1 MQPPFQPPP
10 NAPLNPFQPPA
21 EPLAPPPP
29 PVPPVGPATP
39 APVQREVSVMD
50 ALRFTTS
57 GPSGWSNLM
66 YLALLYLSTQII
78 PIAGLIVMYGFFAE
92 VHRRLVLR
100 RGEPYLRFDFADL
113 MPYFMRGLAP
123 LVMGIIVAMPFAF
136 FLAALLVTVV
146 VVARLAVQ
154 GAADENLVMAVTLGG
169 VGLVST
175 PVMVLWFA
183 LQNAAMTRAE
193 LTGDI
198 GKSVKLGALWSYAGK
213 TWKTV
218 LWTGILGTFLAIGLS
233 LLGLVACIV
242 GIFVTMSMVLVVQL
256 HLRWQIYNRYLLE
269 GGEPIELAP
278 FEALP
283 SEGPKAPPPGVPPR

>member
-1 MQPPFQPPP
+1 
-10 NAPLNPFQPPA
+10 
-21 EPLAPPPP
+21 
-29 PVPPVGPATP
+29 
-39 APVQREVSVMD
+39 VQRDVSVMD

-66 YLALLYLSTQII
+66 YLGLLYLSTQII

-100 RGEPYLRFDFADL
+100 QGEPYLRFDFADL

-136 FLAALLVTVV
+136 FFALVLVGVLVV
-146 VVARLAVQ
+146 VRVAGE
-154 GAADENLVMAVTLGG
+154 GAADQDFVMGATFGA
-169 VGLVST
+169 VGLLSIPIV
-175 PVMVLWFA
+175 VLWFA

-198 GKSVKLGALWSYAGK
+198 GKSVNLGALWSYAGK

-218 LWTGILGTFLAIGLS
+218 VWTGILVALLGMGLM
-233 LLGLVACIV
+233 LVGLVACFV
-242 GIFVTMSMVLVVQL
+242 GIFVTMSMMFVVQL
-256 HLRWQIYNRYLLE
+256 HVRWQIYNRYLLE

-283 SEGPKAPPPGVPPR
+283 SEVPKAPPPGMPPR